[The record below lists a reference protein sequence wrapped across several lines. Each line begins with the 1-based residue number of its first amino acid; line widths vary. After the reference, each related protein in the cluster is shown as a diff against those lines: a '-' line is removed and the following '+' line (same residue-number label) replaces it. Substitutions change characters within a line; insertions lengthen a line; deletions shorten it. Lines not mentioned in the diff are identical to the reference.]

1 MLARCCRNASR
12 TAVPATSFSG
22 GSVLFFFEN
31 NVLDPGRRELR
42 CKGTLVAVEPQV
54 FDLLF
59 FLIRNR
65 ERVVSKDD
73 LIAGVWD
80 GRIVSDST
88 LTSRIN
94 AARRAIGD
102 SGEQQRLIRTVARKG
117 IRFVGAVREGQMPSE
132 LSAPVLAPARNQE
145 VRFCR
150 TTDGINLA
158 LAAVGDGSPLI
169 KVANWLTHIEY
180 DWESPIWLPLL
191 QQLAERCRLIRYDGR
206 GNGLADRDVSEISFA
221 AFVSD
226 LETVV
231 EATQAE
237 RPALLGIS
245 QGAAV
250 AITYAV
256 RHPDRVS
263 KLILYGGYAQGRN
276 KRGSAADVEMAQAF
290 LAIMRHGWGDEHSAF
305 MKAFSSV
312 FFPNG
317 SPQQIKWLVDL
328 QRVTTSPE
336 NAARIRKTCDDIDVV
351 ELLPQVRV
359 PTLVLH
365 CRHDNVAPF
374 EQGRLIASSIPH
386 AKFVTLESDNHVVL
400 VDEPAWPRLIGEIDA
415 FLKE

>member
-12 TAVPATSFSG
+12 AAVPATSFSG
-22 GSVLFFFEN
+22 GNVLFFFED

-42 CKGTLVAVEPQV
+42 CKGQLVAIEPQV
-54 FDLLF
+54 FDLLA

-94 AARRAIGD
+94 AARRAVGD
-102 SGEQQRLIRTVARKG
+102 SGEQQRLIRTAARKG

-226 LETVV
+226 LEAVV

-276 KRGSAADVEMAQAF
+276 KRGSAADAEMALAF

-365 CRHDNVAPF
+365 CRHDNVAPL

-400 VDEPAWPRLIGEIDA
+400 ADEPAWPKLIGEIEA